1 MTEITA
7 LSDFVSLEPAQG
19 MAGQRWGLGWGLGS
33 HEIKFEVLVGSRAG
47 AVLRVE
53 GSKAE
58 LSSHGEDE
66 VVMRMVIMRM
76 MVMMTTVVMMM
87 VMRITSSKQS
97 VICRHVQ
104 GGEKILCAICLL
116 SHNCFSSSR
125 PSLPTQ
131 HISSMQESLELQGW

>member
-66 VVMRMVIMRM
+66 VVM
-76 MVMMTTVVMMM
+76 MM

-104 GGEKILCAICLL
+104 GGKKILCAICLL

-131 HISSMQESLELQGW
+131 HISSMRESLELQGW